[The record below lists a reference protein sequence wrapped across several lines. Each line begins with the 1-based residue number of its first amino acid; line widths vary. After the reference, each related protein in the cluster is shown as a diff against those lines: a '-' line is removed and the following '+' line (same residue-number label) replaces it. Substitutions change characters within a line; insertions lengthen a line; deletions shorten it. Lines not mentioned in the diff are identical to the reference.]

1 MYTTQTL
8 STTISEPIN
17 ASQTPKIRPLPLWQS
32 SLMFFVPA
40 LGMALSFHLGRPALE
55 ALGVPPFKSF
65 LAALTV
71 PLSLMFAAALVAYNK
86 VEGRPLNWA
95 AFSERMR
102 FPRLRI
108 KDILLAVGLFLVA
121 STAYA
126 MFNQIGVALIQAGLI
141 PIPDG
146 LPALVDP
153 RVSFDLAALDRLA
166 GGSLAGRWDLA
177 ALFIFMFIFNMVGEE
192 LWWRGYILPRQELTH
207 GKLTWLLHGLQ
218 WTFFHAFKWWDMIGL
233 LPVCLILSFSAQKL
247 KNNWP
252 VLIAHSLV
260 NGISVV
266 LVVGRVTGA
275 I

>member
-1 MYTTQTL
+1 MYTTQAI
-8 STTISEPIN
+8 STTISEP
-17 ASQTPKIRPLPLWQS
+17 AEALPTPEIRPLPLWQS
-32 SLMFFVPA
+32 SLLFFIPA

-108 KDILLAVGLFLVA
+108 KDILLAVGLFLLA

-126 MFNQIGVALIQAGLI
+126 IFNQIGAALIQAGLI
-141 PIPDG
+141 PIPNG

-177 ALFIFMFIFNMVGEE
+177 ALFIFMFIFNMIGEE
-192 LWWRGYILPRQELTH
+192 LWWRGYILPRSWHT
-207 GKLTWLLHGLQ
+207 
-218 WTFFHAFKWWDMIGL
+218 A
-233 LPVCLILSFSAQKL
+233 
-247 KNNWP
+247 N
-252 VLIAHSLV
+252 
-260 NGISVV
+260 
-266 LVVGRVTGA
+266 
-275 I
+275 